1 MTRAE
6 TRLLAVGDLILSEP
20 EPDRFFE
27 PAAPLLRQADVVV
40 GQVEVPYTRRADPRR
55 PEIVR
60 DPSQLRAMANAGFTV
75 GTLAGNH
82 IFDLG
87 QEALDETRDALKE
100 YGIVSV
106 GAGRTLDEARDPAI
120 VERNGMRFGILSYNC
135 AGPKSSWANETK
147 GGAAYVE
154 AFTIYQ
160 DLSYPTPGA
169 PPVVR
174 SACEHT
180 SLERMIDD
188 IEALRSRVDVLMVVF
203 HKGIGHLPARVAD
216 YERQVAHAAIRAGAD
231 VVTGHHAHILR
242 GIEVYRGKPI
252 YHGLG
257 NFVAVT
263 RALAIRPGTARD
275 DWARQRREHFGFEPD
290 PERPHLPWHPEAAN
304 SMIASVS
311 WDEDLR
317 MRAGLV
323 PCYINKLGQPEP
335 FGNDPRGQRVLD
347 YIEHIT
353 DRGGL
358 NARYHWDG
366 DQVAIDLQS
375 SE

>member
-1 MTRAE
+1 VNQKQVT
-6 TRLLAVGDLILSEP
+6 LLAVGDLILSEP
-20 EPDRFFE
+20 DPDRFFE
-27 PAAPLLRQADVVV
+27 LVSPTLQQADVVV
-40 GQVEVPYTRRADPRR
+40 GQVEVPYTRRPNPNR
-55 PEIVR
+55 PEIIR
-60 DPSQLRAMANAGFTV
+60 DPSQLRALANAGFNV

-87 QEALDETRDALKE
+87 QEALDETREALTE
-100 YGIVSV
+100 YGIVPV
-106 GAGRTLDEARDPAI
+106 GAGRNLTEAREPALL
-120 VERNGMRFGILSYNC
+120 ERGGIRFGILSYNC
-135 AGPKSSWANETK
+135 AGPKGSWASEFK

-154 AFTIYQ
+154 AFTVYQ

-169 PPVVR
+169 PPIVR

-180 SLERMIDD
+180 SLEAMIDD
-188 IEALRSRVDVLMVVF
+188 IEALRPKVDVLMVVF

-231 VVTGHHAHILR
+231 AVTGHHAHILR

-263 RALAIRPGTARD
+263 RALAIRPGMERD

-290 PERPHLPWHPEAAN
+290 PETPHLPWHPEAKN
-304 SMIASVS
+304 TMIATLS
-311 WDEDLR
+311 WSEDLR
-317 MRAGLV
+317 MRAGLI
-323 PCYINKLGQPEP
+323 PCYINKVGQPEP
-335 FGNDPRGQRVLD
+335 FGNNHQGQQVLA

-353 DRGGL
+353 EQGKL

-366 DQVAIDLQS
+366 DQVAIDLES
-375 SE
+375 W